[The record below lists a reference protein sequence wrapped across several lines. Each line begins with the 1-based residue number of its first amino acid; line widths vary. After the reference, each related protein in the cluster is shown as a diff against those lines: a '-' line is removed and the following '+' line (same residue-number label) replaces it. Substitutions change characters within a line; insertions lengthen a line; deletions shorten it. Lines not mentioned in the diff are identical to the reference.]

1 MNEIFNPIAKL
12 MDVVEGETWNVE
24 ELHVWVVLCC
34 PPCELLWLWL
44 CPVKCSFSVLWA
56 PIWELAWRVS
66 GCGLLVLWALRAA
79 LTCHSCPS
87 TLENSLEVQPKVGN
101 CFSSNQQNENENLTP
116 RLRAPKGPWTSSLT
130 QRHTSSSF

>member
-1 MNEIFNPIAKL
+1 MFGL
-12 MDVVEGETWNVE
+12 Y
-24 ELHVWVVLCC
+24 C
-34 PPCELLWLWL
+34 PPCELLCP

-56 PIWELAWRVS
+56 PIRALAWRVS

-101 CFSSNQQNENENLTP
+101 CFSSNQQIEYEKPTT

-130 QRHTSSSF
+130 QRHTSSSFQSCFLQLSPGLFDVWVIGSSLRGR

>member
-1 MNEIFNPIAKL
+1 MF
-12 MDVVEGETWNVE
+12 GF
-24 ELHVWVVLCC
+24 CC
-34 PPCELLWLWL
+34 PQCELLCP
-44 CPVKCSFSVLWA
+44 CPVKCGFSVLWA

-101 CFSSNQQNENENLTP
+101 CFSSNQQNENENPTP
-116 RLRAPKGPWTSSLT
+116 
-130 QRHTSSSF
+130 